1 MIDNVTDE
9 SLSTY
14 RKVYQSDAITR
25 QDIFWYVY
33 GMLHHTGYRNKYE
46 EFLIRDLPRIPF
58 APNFR
63 AFVEA
68 GMELANLHLNWEACP
83 RYNLGDPLIAI
94 PDFPYRMDFGGYG
107 KDPTKFLVN
116 STLVYD
122 DLPMVNYTV
131 NGRTPHGWL
140 TYKTKKHP
148 HINRYPFRHMTG
160 DQIRAM
166 LEKLIHVGLESDRII
181 VSLAKEEFE
190 MDVDVTRFN
199 LNRANKRGQTVLG

>member
-9 SLSTY
+9 SLDIY
-14 RKVYQSDAITR
+14 RKVYQSDAITK

-33 GMLHHTGYRNKYE
+33 GMLHHPRYRSKYE

-63 AFVEA
+63 AFVKA
-68 GMELANLHLNWEACP
+68 GMELAHLHLNWEACR
-83 RYNLGDPLIAI
+83 RYRLKDQLSDI
-94 PDFPYRMDFGGYG
+94 PDFPYRMDFGERG
-107 KDPTKFLVN
+107 KDPTKFLVDN
-116 STLVYD
+116 TLVFD
-122 DLPMVNYTV
+122 NLPKVNYTV

-148 HINRYPFRHMTG
+148 YIDRYPFRHMTG

-166 LEKLIHVGLESDRII
+166 LEKLIRVGLESDRII
-181 VSLAKEEFE
+181 ESLTEEEFE
-190 MDVDVTRFN
+190 MDVDVIQFN
-199 LNRANKRGQTVLG
+199 IRHKNKGNQTVFG